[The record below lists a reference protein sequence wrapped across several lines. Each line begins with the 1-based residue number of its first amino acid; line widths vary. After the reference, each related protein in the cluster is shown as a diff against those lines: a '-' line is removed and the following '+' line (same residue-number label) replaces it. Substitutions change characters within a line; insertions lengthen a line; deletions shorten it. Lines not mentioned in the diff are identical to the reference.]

1 MDWRAGCAMYLC
13 MKSSK
18 HTPTVSFFFLFNL
31 QYTMQKKSAILKYW
45 WLVTVQAS
53 EEFNFSFRFQLLSE
67 EESWRCPVSGVTSGP
82 QFASLPAAYATGP
95 RPRKSADDVER
106 TWVLGGGRGAEHKL
120 MCRPGPT
127 AQHKWYKHS
136 SFWNTVLYGPV
147 GFAKIWLMLISCDGK
162 HCSFV
167 EKYCYLFFWMGC
179 RRVHIFLLK

>member
-67 EESWRCPVSGVTSGP
+67 EES
-82 QFASLPAAYATGP
+82 LPPMLRAHGLP
-95 RPRKSADDVER
+95 PCHRKSADDVER

-147 GFAKIWLMLISCDGK
+147 GFAKIWFLLISCDRK
-162 HCSFV
+162 T
-167 EKYCYLFFWMGC
+167 
-179 RRVHIFLLK
+179 LLVR